1 MLILL
6 ATIYYIIQNKAW
18 SLAPEKTNKAKSSS
32 IAWNNRVVE
41 RKWREK
47 EQKKKVNKKNG
58 GNGGPCWKRINIW
71 FKWLE
76 EL

>member
-47 EQKKKVNKKNG
+47 EQKKKVNKK
-58 GNGGPCWKRINIW
+58 KRW
-71 FKWLE
+71 QWWSVLE
-76 EL
+76 KDKYLV

>member
-41 RKWREK
+41 RK
-47 EQKKKVNKKNG
+47 
-58 GNGGPCWKRINIW
+58 
-71 FKWLE
+71 
-76 EL
+76 